1 MGCVGSR
8 RAAIFTDKND
18 NLIETEAKYREMRAS
33 PNHLSKFGI
42 SVNQDGAPRS
52 LFNLLGRREVSH
64 SKLSEVWP
72 EVKDAP
78 THILEYIKTNSLYE
92 SYIERQDAD
101 IKAYRKDERL
111 KLPKDLDFEGIGG
124 LSTEAKQALVKTG
137 PRTLGHASRV
147 PGVTPAAIMIL
158 MRHVKTNRSRVKEL
172 ANAQ

>member
-1 MGCVGSR
+1 MGSEICIRDRLDTLFDPHFIVGPPGNR
-8 RAAIFTDKND
+8 F
-18 NLIETEAKYREMRAS
+18 
-33 PNHLSKFGI
+33 
-42 SVNQDGAPRS
+42 
-52 LFNLLGRREVSH
+52 
-64 SKLSEVWP
+64 
-72 EVKDAP
+72 P

-158 MRHVKTNRSRVKEL
+158 MRHVKTTRSRAKEL